1 MRVLTLL
8 VAVVCNLAIAVS
20 VYKMFSY
27 VVLTENYA
35 ASWIPLLGLFGFVG
49 CMRATMRLVRN
60 ETEEK

>member
-8 VAVVCNLAIAVS
+8 VAVVCNVAIAVS

-27 VVLTENYA
+27 VVLTKNYA

-49 CMRATMRLVRN
+49 CMRATVRLVRN
-60 ETEEK
+60 KTEEK